1 MRKQSQRGAGSCL
14 KPHSSGSF
22 DPPRSV
28 WKPGSRG
35 CTPVYPRT
43 SKSGVLPEEPF
54 LLAEG
59 FKWGCGMRLEGL
71 PRSLEAD
78 SGGKSG
84 SLWLGLMG
92 GYTGRDLGPTQLS
105 RPPSSQTRV
114 ALKALRGTQLVPLP
128 PLLLQLPKPFLTFP
142 KHKSARSLPCCKPS
156 MAPHSPQAKAKPTA
170 WHSKHTIQEQTFSS
184 LPPGSR

>member
-1 MRKQSQRGAGSCL
+1 M
-14 KPHSSGSF
+14 
-22 DPPRSV
+22 
-28 WKPGSRG
+28 
-35 CTPVYPRT
+35 YPRT

-78 SGGKSG
+78 FGGKSG